1 MVEIKPKA
9 IMRIWEFAIA
19 AILAEIT
26 PGPNMGYLAAL
37 SIAQGRRAGLA
48 AVAGVA
54 LGLALLG
61 FGVAIGA
68 EILMQILPSA
78 GPLLRWGG
86 VVYLFWLAIDTWR
99 GEQVTKEGEFVPS
112 FRRGLIVNLLN
123 PKAAVFYLAVLPLF
137 AGEPVGALGPL
148 LWLTALNVVIATTIH
163 TLVVLG
169 ASSFRGG
176 LMNENRAVIIRRG
189 AAIMLGLVALW
200 FAWETRG

>member
-1 MVEIKPKA
+1 
-9 IMRIWEFAIA
+9 MRLWEFIIA
-19 AILAEIT
+19 ATIAEIT

-37 SIAQGRRAGLA
+37 AIAQGRRAGLA

-61 FGVAIGA
+61 VAVAFGSGFLTQNFPA
-68 EILMQILPSA
+68 A

-86 VVYLFWLAIDTWR
+86 VAYLLWLAVDTWR
-99 GEQVTKEGEFVPS
+99 GEKENAGGHIAPS

-137 AGEPVGALGPL
+137 AGEPAGALGPL

-163 TLVVLG
+163 AIVVISA
-169 ASSFRGG
+169 ASLRDS
-176 LMNENRAVIIRRG
+176 LMNERRTILIRRV
-189 AAIMLGLVALW
+189 AALLLGLVAIW
-200 FAWETRG
+200 FAWETGR

>member
-1 MVEIKPKA
+1 
-9 IMRIWEFAIA
+9 MRLWEFAIA
-19 AILAEIT
+19 ATLAEIT

-61 FGVAIGA
+61 VGVALGA
-68 EILMQILPSA
+68 ELLMQNLPSA
-78 GPLLRWGG
+78 GPVLRWGG
-86 VVYLFWLAIDTWR
+86 VVYLLWLAIDTWR
-99 GEQVTKEGEFVPS
+99 GGVEAGDGETAPS

-123 PKAAVFYLAVLPLF
+123 PKAAIFYVAVLPLF
-137 AGEPVGALGPL
+137 AGEPAGALGPL
-148 LWLTALNVVIATTIH
+148 LWLTALNVLIATSIH

-169 ASSFRGG
+169 ASSFRDGV
-176 LMNENRAVIIRRG
+176 MNEHRVVIIRRS
-189 AAIMLGLVALW
+189 AALMLGLVALW

>member
-86 VVYLFWLAIDTWR
+86 VAYLFWLAIDTWR
-99 GEQVTKEGEFVPS
+99 GEQVMKEGAFVPS

>member
-86 VVYLFWLAIDTWR
+86 VAYLFWLAIDTWR

>member
-1 MVEIKPKA
+1 
-9 IMRIWEFAIA
+9 MRIWEFAIA
-19 AILAEIT
+19 ATLAEIT

-37 SIAQGRRAGLA
+37 SMAQGRRAGLA

-54 LGLALLG
+54 LGLLLLG
-61 FGVAIGA
+61 VAVALGA
-68 EILMQILPSA
+68 ELLMQALPSA

-86 VVYLFWLAIDTWR
+86 VAYLLWLAFDTWR
-99 GEQVTKEGEFVPS
+99 GEQTAKEGEFAPS
-112 FRRGLIVNLLN
+112 FRQGLIVNLLN

-137 AGEPVGALGPL
+137 AGEPAGALGPL

-169 ASSFRGG
+169 ASSFRDGM
-176 LMNENRAVIIRRG
+176 MNERRVVIIRRS
-189 AAIMLGLVALW
+189 AAVMLGLVALW